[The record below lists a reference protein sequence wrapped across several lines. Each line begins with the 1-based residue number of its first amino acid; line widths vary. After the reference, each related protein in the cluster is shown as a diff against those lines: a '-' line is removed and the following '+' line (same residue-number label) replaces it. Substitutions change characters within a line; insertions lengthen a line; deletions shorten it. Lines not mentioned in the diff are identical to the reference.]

1 MGIDWVEVNEAVK
14 RINGLSTKQ
23 YAYPIQEDSVITLKT
38 VPSLSSDI
46 ILLGNAYLAKHG
58 AKHLRKITPR
68 PTAEEIREKRKN
80 QAKAAKR
87 QSKKPVFVDN

>member
-14 RINGLSTKQ
+14 RINGLKVKQ
-23 YAYPIQEDSVITLKT
+23 YAYPIQEDGDTTSA
-38 VPSLSSDI
+38 PSLSSDI

-58 AKHLRKITPR
+58 TKHLRKVTPR